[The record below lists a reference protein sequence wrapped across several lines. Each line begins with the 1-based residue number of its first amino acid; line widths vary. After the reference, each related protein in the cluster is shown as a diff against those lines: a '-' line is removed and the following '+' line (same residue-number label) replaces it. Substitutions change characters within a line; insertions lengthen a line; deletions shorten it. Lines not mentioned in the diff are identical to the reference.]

1 LRIAS
6 AISLSETQSAN
17 EVQAVEMAKSC
28 IDGLAAIVEALM
40 TGRGK
45 LAVLLLV
52 TDIILNNVVTLHS
65 HDSLLYENL
74 NLNEDTGGK
83 IIHLTFNG
91 SVVICLQTE
100 A

>member
-17 EVQAVEMAKSC
+17 EAQAVEMAKSC

-52 TDIILNNVVTLHS
+52 TDIILNNVASTLPR
-65 HDSLLYENL
+65 
-74 NLNEDTGGK
+74 
-83 IIHLTFNG
+83 
-91 SVVICLQTE
+91 CLV
-100 A
+100 